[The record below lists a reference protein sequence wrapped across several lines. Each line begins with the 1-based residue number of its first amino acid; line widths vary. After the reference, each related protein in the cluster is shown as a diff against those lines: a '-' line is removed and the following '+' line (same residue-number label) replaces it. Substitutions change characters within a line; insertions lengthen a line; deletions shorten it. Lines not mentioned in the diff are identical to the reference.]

1 MEKNFSIFD
10 NDYAIVFF
18 DIDHFKSINDDYGHT
33 CGDVVLKKFASIL
46 KELTRTEDVIAR
58 YGGEEFIALINYQNE
73 IEIQRYLKRIKK
85 SLKETNFIYKDS
97 VIKLKF
103 SAGVSHRNKYVSYL
117 EAKKVA
123 DELLYK
129 AKNQGRNRVYIE
141 EWDNIS

>member
-58 YGGEEFIALINYQNE
+58 YGGEEFIALINYQNDT
-73 IEIQRYLKRIKK
+73 K
-85 SLKETNFIYKDS
+85 
-97 VIKLKF
+97 
-103 SAGVSHRNKYVSYL
+103 
-117 EAKKVA
+117 
-123 DELLYK
+123 
-129 AKNQGRNRVYIE
+129 
-141 EWDNIS
+141 